1 MQQLL
6 NTILGSTVI
15 AGIAGAL
22 LAFRLKMFNKKFD
35 YEEKKI
41 EINNQKLLEIYRSIE
56 KCVYQ
61 ARGIYDINN
70 YLYQIK
76 ECIDIRGKNN
86 EQKAVYVQD
95 VYIWKCIEKFEN
107 GIKDKDEYIQQ
118 KKLLQEYILIKR
130 QSDIEKMKRSL
141 KEVNVT
147 YKIVVATLIFAA
159 VFIGQYIF
167 CVSQKI
173 EVCIIFNVGSMLLIL
188 IENEIILNLFNDI
201 QSYKEKKIIGVVKFV
216 IDFIVMSLLLIVII
230 VYQLMMFWI
239 IDKELVNN
247 IQTLY
252 YKNDLNNVYVCGE
265 VKPYI
270 LKDYMIIT
278 ANESQVIVH
287 FVEDNTDLKKIY
299 DEDLSGEII
308 KKVKDVYK
316 LKKMY
321 YQIFLLI
328 AMVAYM
334 LIVLN
339 LQICSRIWEDTIKNI
354 LKK

>member
-1 MQQLL
+1 
-6 NTILGSTVI
+6 
-15 AGIAGAL
+15 
-22 LAFRLKMFNKKFD
+22 MFNKKFD

-188 IENEIILNLFNDI
+188 IENEIRLNLFNDI

-339 LQICSRIWEDTIKNI
+339 LQICSRIREDTIKNI

>member
-1 MQQLL
+1 M
-6 NTILGSTVI
+6 
-15 AGIAGAL
+15 
-22 LAFRLKMFNKKFD
+22 
-35 YEEKKI
+35 
-41 EINNQKLLEIYRSIE
+41 
-56 KCVYQ
+56 
-61 ARGIYDINN
+61 
-70 YLYQIK
+70 
-76 ECIDIRGKNN
+76 
-86 EQKAVYVQD
+86 
-95 VYIWKCIEKFEN
+95 
-107 GIKDKDEYIQQ
+107 
-118 KKLLQEYILIKR
+118 
-130 QSDIEKMKRSL
+130 
-141 KEVNVT
+141 T

-339 LQICSRIWEDTIKNI
+339 LQICSRIREDTIKNI